1 MVPVEYSSFSFN
13 QTQMWSSL
21 PATCTP
27 QGCHTVG
34 GTEFHEQPSQ
44 TPWSA
49 STKSIPRPFTLE
61 ASPLVSPPHKL
72 VLWPTGFL
80 LLWFISSRLCCLTV
94 PRGIISIYNNGQPL
108 PRMRTEIYQPCIH
121 GAQERWT
128 ASFYFEQNG
137 NLPQLADTKA
147 FLTES
152 ALTVFKH
159 LLLQTS

>member
-1 MVPVEYSSFSFN
+1 MEFTASNLYSSGLSHCGRDWVPWTALPDTLVCIHQEHPQALYLGGFSAC
-13 QTQMWSSL
+13 QL
-21 PATCTP
+21 
-27 QGCHTVG
+27 
-34 GTEFHEQPSQ
+34 
-44 TPWSA
+44 
-49 STKSIPRPFTLE
+49 
-61 ASPLVSPPHKL
+61 PHKL